1 MVIKKK
7 KNTKKIKKTENQKT
21 LKMDVNKRRYWEYY
35 SLVIFLVFTVFF
47 ISMLIFAI
55 FLWLGKNGLW
65 VVIPTTVIL
74 WGLSYIFAKA
84 IYKKR

>member
-55 FLWLGKNGLW
+55 FLWLGKDGLW
-65 VVIPTTVIL
+65 VVIPTTAIL

>member
-55 FLWLGKNGLW
+55 FLWLGKDGLW

>member
-1 MVIKKK
+1 MVVKKK
-7 KNTKKIKKTENQKT
+7 ENTKKIKKTENQKT
-21 LKMDVNKRRYWEYY
+21 LKMDVYKRRYWEYY